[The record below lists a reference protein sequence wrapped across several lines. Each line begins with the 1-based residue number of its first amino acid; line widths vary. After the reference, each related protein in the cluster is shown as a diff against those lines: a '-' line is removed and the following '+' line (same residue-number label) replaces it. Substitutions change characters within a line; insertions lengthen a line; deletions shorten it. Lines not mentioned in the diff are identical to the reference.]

1 MTISR
6 KYWNW
11 TIGLASI
18 SLFGGAIAT
27 SSFAA
32 QAQVI
37 PDTTL
42 GSENTRLTTTNG
54 NYQID
59 GGATRGQ
66 NLFHSFSQFSIPR
79 GSGAYFNN
87 DAVNILN
94 IISRVTGGSISN
106 IDGLIRANGSANLFL
121 INPSGIIFGPNASL
135 NIGGSFIGSTASSIK
150 FADGSFFSATTPSA
164 PPLLTINTPIGLAFG
179 LNPGNILV
187 RGAGNNLSFNPVTYT
202 IETND
207 RPVGLMV
214 SPGQTLALLGGDVTL
229 EGGNL
234 TAFGGRIELGSVGAG
249 SLVTL
254 TPLPPTSPSTGAT
267 IWALDYTGVD
277 NFQDIRLAIAAS
289 ADASGEGG
297 GNIQVVGRRVTL
309 TEGSAILALTLG
321 AEAGGTLSVRAS
333 EVEAL
338 GSAVDRLFASGL
350 FTSVQ
355 VGGTGKAGNL
365 TIETDRLL
373 LSDGAGVVAD
383 TFGSGDAGNL
393 TVRATDIVELIGTI
407 PDDRLPSGLFASVN
421 PGATGNGGNLT
432 VETARLRVVDG
443 AAVATG
449 SFGSGKA
456 GSVTVRATDTVELIG
471 TSPNGFYPSGLFT
484 SVLPEATGDGG
495 NLLVETAR
503 LRVVDGAQV
512 SSETTGFGKAGDL
525 TVRATGA
532 VELIGTSHDGQFKSG
547 LRALSTSDLAAGSL
561 RIETLSLTI
570 ENGAEITVSSTGLGS
585 AGKLTVYAD
594 SILLSNSGSLSAETK
609 AGGGD
614 INLFASSLILRQSS
628 NITTNAQGKAT
639 GGNITINADT
649 LVALENSDINA
660 NAQDAS
666 GGKVTI
672 NTQGIFGTQYRPA
685 SILDTPES
693 DITASSARGAEFSG
707 TVTINTPD
715 VNRVSGLVELSQNVV
730 DYTGLIN
737 QTCFSRATR
746 SRFAFTGSGGLPNNP
761 YDALGGWY
769 SLARVSGMGGV
780 GEQNKPFA
788 NAPVPSFPLSSPV
801 TIEEAQGIV
810 VTPDG
815 RTMLVTS
822 NQMSAIAS
830 AHNLICHS
838 S

>member
-1 MTISR
+1 MSALR
-6 KYWNW
+6 KSWSW
-11 TIGLASI
+11 TIGLASVSLLGGSIAI
-18 SLFGGAIAT
+18 SA
-27 SSFAA
+27 FAA

-66 NLFHSFSQFSIPR
+66 NLFHSFSQFSIPT

-94 IISRVTGGSISN
+94 IISRVTGGSISH
-106 IDGLIRANGSANLFL
+106 IDGLIRANGTANLFL

-150 FADGSFFSATTPSA
+150 FSDGSFFGATNPSA

-179 LNPGNILV
+179 PNPGNILV
-187 RGAGNNLSFNPVTYT
+187 RGAGNNLSFDAVTYT
-202 IETND
+202 IETKN

-214 SPGQTLALLGGDVTL
+214 PLGQTLALVGGDVIL

-234 TAFGGRIELGSVGAG
+234 TAFRGRIELGSVGAG

-254 TPLPPTSPSTGAT
+254 TPLPPTSPSTRGSM
-267 IWALDYTGVD
+267 WALDYAGVE
-277 NFQDIRLAIAAS
+277 NFQDIRLAMAAS

-297 GNIQVVGRRVTL
+297 GNIQVAGRRVML
-309 TEGSAILALTLG
+309 TDGSAILALTQG

-338 GSAVDRLFASGL
+338 GSASDRLFASGF

-355 VGGTGKAGNL
+355 AGGTGKAGNL

-373 LSDGAGVVAD
+373 LADGAGLVAD
-383 TFGSGDAGNL
+383 TFGAGDAGNL

-407 PDDRLPSGLFASVN
+407 PGDRLPSGLFASVN

-471 TSPNGFYPSGLFT
+471 TSPNGFYSSGLFT

-495 NLLVETAR
+495 NLTVETAR

-525 TVRATGA
+525 TVRATDT
-532 VELIGTSHDGQFKSG
+532 VELIGTSPQGQFKSG

-570 ENGAEITVSSTGLGS
+570 ENGAEVTVSTTGLGT

-594 SILLSNSGSLSAETK
+594 SILLSNSSSLSAETK

-614 INLFASSLILRQSS
+614 INLFASSLILRQRS
-628 NITTNAQGKAT
+628 NITTNAQGTAT

-715 VNRVSGLVELSQNVV
+715 VNRASRLVESSPNLV
-730 DYTGLIN
+730 DTTGLIN
-737 QTCFSRATR
+737 QTCSVRWQQ

-769 SLARVSGMGGV
+769 SLAGVSGMGGV
-780 GEQNKPFA
+780 GKQTL
-788 NAPVPSFPLSSPV
+788 PVPSSPLSSPV

-830 AHNLICHS
+830 ANNLICHS
-838 S
+838 P